1 MSEAANVLDG
11 YLTPAQLAK
20 QLGVTTRTLLRWEVQ
35 RIGPVRTVINRQVFY
50 RVASVAAWLESREQ
64 RRKK

>member
-1 MSEAANVLDG
+1 MESPNVLDG
-11 YLTPAQLAK
+11 YLTPAQLAQ

-35 RIGPVRTVINRQVFY
+35 RIGPVRTVYGRQVRY
-50 RVASVAAWLESREQ
+50 RVSSVATWLESREQ